1 MEENKKSKIIL
12 LICLIAAAVLIESLL
27 IIAITPRSDGYEEC
41 DFEDMGCTTDE
52 EYDYYTGS
60 GSSAT
65 EAFGYEDETS
75 LSAEPTEESDVDISE
90 GSTTSGPIDIKVLTT
105 RRLTEEDIAGMTRE
119 ELRIARNEVYARH
132 GYIFKSQ
139 ELREYFGSKSW
150 YQPMYSEVTSLS
162 LNEFEQYNVDFIK
175 RYE

>member
-52 EYDYYTGS
+52 EYDYYMGS

-65 EAFGYEDETS
+65 EAFGYEDEN
-75 LSAEPTEESDVDISE
+75 ENENEEESDVDISQ
-90 GSTTSGPIDIKVLTT
+90 GSTSSGPIDIKVLTT

-132 GYIFKSQ
+132 GYIFKS
-139 ELREYFGSKSW
+139 EDLREYFGSKSW
-150 YQPMYSEVTSLS
+150 YQPMNSEVTSLS